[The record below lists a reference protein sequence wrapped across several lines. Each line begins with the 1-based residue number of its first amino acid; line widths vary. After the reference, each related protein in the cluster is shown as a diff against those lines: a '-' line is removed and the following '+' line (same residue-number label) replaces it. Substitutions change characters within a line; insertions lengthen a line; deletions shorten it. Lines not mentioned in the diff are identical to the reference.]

1 MEHKRGDSFDYVT
14 TIPDTFVDGYFVGWT
29 VAAQVR
35 NPSNGALIANLDA
48 TWENPATT
56 RTLQLLKIDT
66 SAWTPGK
73 AEFDVQFTRTSD
85 SYKTSTATVEF
96 TIVKDVTKP

>member
-1 MEHKRGDSFDYVT
+1 M
-14 TIPDTFVDGYFVGWT
+14 
-29 VAAQVR
+29 
-35 NPSNGALIANLDA
+35 
-48 TWENPATT
+48 
-56 RTLQLLKIDT
+56 LKIDT

-96 TIVKDVTKP
+96 TVIKDVTKP